1 MITYD
6 HEIVTLYTPSEI
18 AAIQKRTLRV
28 LVLSQ
33 IAGSAA
39 LAAAVTVG
47 AFVIQDILGQTT
59 AWGGIASAT
68 VTMGTA
74 FMSQMLARLINV
86 RGRRNGLQT
95 GYLLAI
101 FGGFIAGYGAETKTL
116 WIFLL
121 GLFVFGN
128 GQASNL
134 LSRYVAAD
142 LATSDERGRAMS
154 RILFASTFGAVFG
167 PLLIKPAELAGVQ
180 WFGWGQYTG
189 PWIFAGAF
197 FLTSLINT
205 TLRLRPD
212 PLEVAGRLNRQAE
225 AGAPTRL
232 FSDAVR
238 AIRNSGD
245 AQIAVIAM
253 VISQMAMVAV
263 MTMTP
268 VHLRLHDHETVSAY
282 IISLHIAGMYAFS
295 PLVGRFADKRGRLTT
310 IQVGALVLMGAT
322 VLSSFAGDSPVLLFP
337 ALWMLGVG
345 WSFGLIGGSSLLVDS
360 IDHQIRVRVQGAAD
374 LMMSFCGG
382 LAGFSSGF
390 IRKAVGYHVLSNV
403 GTVLAGILLVAVM
416 WKKFGIS
423 REAVAA

>member
-1 MITYD
+1 M
-6 HEIVTLYTPSEI
+6 VYTPNEI
-18 AAIQKRTLRV
+18 AVIQKRTLRV

-33 IAGSAA
+33 MTGSAA

-47 AFVIQDILGQTT
+47 AFVIQDILGQAT

-74 FMSQMLARLINV
+74 FMSQILARLMNI

-101 FGGFIAGYGAETKTL
+101 LGGFVAGYGAETKTL
-116 WIFLL
+116 WIFMI
-121 GLFVFGN
+121 GLFIFGN

-134 LSRYVAAD
+134 LSRYAATD
-142 LATSDERGRAMS
+142 LATIDERGRAMS

-167 PLLIKPAELAGVQ
+167 PLLIKPAEQAGMD

-189 PWIFAGAF
+189 PWVFSGVF

-205 TLRLRPD
+205 TLRLKPD
-212 PLEVAGRLNRQAE
+212 PLEVAGRLNRQSE
-225 AGAPTRL
+225 VGAPSRL
-232 FSDAVR
+232 FSDAIR
-238 AIRNSGD
+238 AIRGSSN
-245 AQIAVIAM
+245 AKIAVLSM

-268 VHLRLHDHETVSAY
+268 VHLKLHGHETVSAY
-282 IISLHIAGMYAFS
+282 IISLHVAGMYAFS
-295 PLVGRFADKRGRLTT
+295 PLVGRFADRRGRLST
-310 IQVGALVLMGAT
+310 IQFGAVVLMCAT
-322 VLSSFAGDSPVLLFP
+322 LLSSLAGDSPLLLYP

-360 IDHQIRVRVQGAAD
+360 IDQQIRVRVQGAAD
-374 LMMSFCGG
+374 LTMSFCGG

-390 IRKAVGYHVLSNV
+390 IRKAVGYHVLSNF
-403 GTVLAGILLVAVM
+403 GMLLAGVLLVTVM
-416 WKKFGIS
+416 LRKS
-423 REAVAA
+423 VAEKETVGVL

>member
-1 MITYD
+1 M
-6 HEIVTLYTPSEI
+6 
-18 AAIQKRTLRV
+18 
-28 LVLSQ
+28 SQ

-74 FMSQMLARLINV
+74 FMSQMLARLMNV
-86 RGRRNGLQT
+86 RGRRNGLQA

-101 FGGFIAGYGAETKTL
+101 FGGFIAGYGAEMKTL
-116 WIFLL
+116 WIFLF

-134 LSRYVAAD
+134 LSRYAAAD
-142 LATSDERGRAMS
+142 LATTDQRGRAMS

-167 PLLIKPAELAGVQ
+167 PLLIKPAEQAGMS

-189 PWIFAGAF
+189 PWIFAGVF

-232 FSDAVR
+232 FSDAVK
-238 AIRNSGD
+238 AIRMSGD

-322 VLSSFAGDSPVLLFP
+322 VLSSLAGDSPILLFP

-360 IDHQIRVRVQGAAD
+360 IDQQIRVRVQGAAD

-403 GTVLAGILLVAVM
+403 GTVLAGILLVVVV
-416 WKKFGIS
+416 WKKSRIS
-423 REAVAA
+423 GEAVVA

>member
-1 MITYD
+1 M
-6 HEIVTLYTPSEI
+6 V
-18 AAIQKRTLRV
+18 V
-28 LVLSQ
+28 SQ

-59 AWGGIASAT
+59 AWGGVASAT

-74 FMSQMLARLINV
+74 FMSQMLARLMNV
-86 RGRRNGLQT
+86 RGRRNGLQA

-116 WIFLL
+116 WIFLF

-134 LSRYVAAD
+134 LSRYAAAD
-142 LATSDERGRAMS
+142 LATTDQRGRAMS

-167 PLLIKPAELAGVQ
+167 PLLIKPAEQAGMQ

-189 PWIFAGAF
+189 PWIFAGVF
-197 FLTSLINT
+197 FLTSFINT

-225 AGAPTRL
+225 VDAPTRL
-232 FSDAVR
+232 FSDAVK
-238 AIRNSGD
+238 AIQASGD
-245 AQIAVIAM
+245 AKIAVIAM

-295 PLVGRFADKRGRLTT
+295 PLVGRFADRRGRLTT
-310 IQVGALVLMGAT
+310 IQVGALILMGAT
-322 VLSSFAGDSPVLLFP
+322 VLSSLAGDSPILLFP

-360 IDHQIRVRVQGAAD
+360 IDQQIRVRVQGAAD

-390 IRKAVGYHVLSNV
+390 IRKAVGYHVLSNI
-403 GTVLAGILLVAVM
+403 GTLLAGVLLVVVM
-416 WKKFGIS
+416 VKKATRSTETIGTL
-423 REAVAA
+423 